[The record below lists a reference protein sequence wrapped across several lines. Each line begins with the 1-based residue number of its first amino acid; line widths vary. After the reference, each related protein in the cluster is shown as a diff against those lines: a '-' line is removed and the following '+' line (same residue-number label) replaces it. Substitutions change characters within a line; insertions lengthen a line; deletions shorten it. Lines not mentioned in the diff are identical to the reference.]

1 MFESKNPGL
10 AKRSL
15 TYWEEAIGPLNRV
28 WKENGSLKAKIGK
41 IILIL
46 PPELEETLEPL
57 MGQRISILRTD
68 IPKREYLFRVLPNSA
83 EQETEP
89 MTAQDLCEDDR
100 ISNCGEVS

>member
-28 WKENGSLKAKIGK
+28 WKENGSLKAEIGK

-57 MGQRISILRTD
+57 DRSKNIDLENRYSKKRVP
-68 IPKREYLFRVLPNSA
+68 IPSPS
-83 EQETEP
+83 
-89 MTAQDLCEDDR
+89 
-100 ISNCGEVS
+100 